1 MIRTILALFTLTAA
15 LSAAPVGYRVF
26 VDTSAFAGLDG
37 QAEFQFNPGGAPDAA
52 TATLSALAGV
62 ASFSENSRAGDV
74 TGADPWVFQNT
85 AALNMLVLNLQGLTS
100 NFSFQIVFS
109 GDAIDNPVSFDGTAF
124 ALTMRDSSGVALGG
138 FSEPT
143 LWLDL
148 TGGVFT
154 TFIQD
159 QQIELAD
166 IPEPSTIGLLLSGA
180 LFIALRRRA
189 A

>member
-1 MIRTILALFTLTAA
+1 MIRTILALFTLAAA

-26 VDTSAFAGLDG
+26 VDTSVFAGLDG
-37 QAEFQFNPGGAPDAA
+37 QAEFQFNPGGIPDAA
-52 TATLSALAGV
+52 TATISGLAGI
-62 ASFSENSRAGDV
+62 ASFSENSRTGDV
-74 TGADPWVFQNT
+74 TGTDPWVFNNT
-85 AALNMLVLNLQGLTS
+85 QALNMLVLNLQGLS
-100 NFSFQIVFS
+100 SVFSFQIVFS
-109 GDAIDNPVSFDGTAF
+109 GDAIDNPVSFDGNAF
-124 ALTMRDSSGVALGG
+124 ALTMRDSSGVALSG

-154 TFIQD
+154 PFLQD
-159 QQIELAD
+159 PQIVLAD

-180 LFIALRRRA
+180 LFIVLRRRA